1 MGGRGQGRY
10 RRAAFDV
17 SAELAYVVRVA
28 HDAVVALVATR
39 KIGVVPF
46 SMTRLGHD
54 FLIRKHT
61 FTEAPASAVDAVW
74 FADHL
79 HLLTFDP
86 NLTKGSAMRYVLK
99 LAFEFLVLMLKMT
112 VYSFGLLLLVLGELS
127 ASSRSSESEEYWCG
141 ESDDGYDQFGAPMT
155 PGEEGMGLVSRKN
168 YL

>member
-28 HDAVVALVATR
+28 HDAVLALVATR

-86 NLTKGSAMRYVLK
+86 NLTKGSAMRYVLGLTVQLFAMLLEIAGTIW
-99 LAFEFLVLMLKMT
+99 LALFWFCDDEP
-112 VYSFGLLLLVLGELS
+112 
-127 ASSRSSESEEYWCG
+127 
-141 ESDDGYDQFGAPMT
+141 ESDPRHEYFPHGGGDDGFDQFGSPMT
-155 PGEEGMGLVSRKN
+155 PGEEASTLARRKRW
-168 YL
+168 L